1 MSTRDTI
8 RAFIA
13 DTFFVEGFADDAS
26 FLRNGIID
34 STGMLELVQFVER
47 SFSIAVADNEL
58 VPDNFDSL
66 ANLERYLE
74 RKSAL
79 AAAA

>member
-8 RAFIA
+8 RSFIA

-26 FLRNGIID
+26 FLRNGIVD

-47 SFSIAVADNEL
+47 SFSLAVSDTEL
-58 VPDNFDSL
+58 VPDNFDSV
-66 ANLERYLE
+66 ASIERYVD
-74 RKSAL
+74 RKRAL
-79 AAAA
+79 DAAA